1 MSYSEEDTAEP
12 LQEDFNLPNL
22 ELLVRLG
29 LMPLQMLPYLRRAL
43 SRLQGGI
50 MLSPDDRKVLFQLV
64 DKMLSLSLNDPA
76 VFQRIRT
83 QVTHHQVPTMENT
96 HINEA
101 EIDLKRAPEG
111 MLTTLANSLRT
122 KMRAGG
128 VISITDKRIASRAKA
143 ELRRRRDNMFH
154 KMREE
159 TEVVSDKNYEEIFS
173 AVLKE
178 YDVKSISELTEE
190 QVKEFF
196 TKVEI
201 LYNS

>member
-1 MSYSEEDTAEP
+1 MSYSEEDTAEL
-12 LQEDFNLPNL
+12 LQEDFNLPKL

-29 LMPLQMLPYLRRAL
+29 LMPLQSLPYLRRAL

-96 HINEA
+96 DINEA

-128 VISITDKRIASRAKA
+128 VVSITDKRIASRAKA

-159 TEVVSDKNYEEIFS
+159 MESYEVIFAQVVEASGLGSFTDLSGEQQKVILTNVDKIY
-173 AVLKE
+173 KE
-178 YDVKSISELTEE
+178 QGE
-190 QVKEFF
+190 
-196 TKVEI
+196 
-201 LYNS
+201 